1 MNLRTHDLTKKYRLK
16 TALEN
21 VSVTFQS
28 SKIHA
33 LVGENG
39 AGKSTLAKLLAGD
52 ITPSS
57 GSIFI
62 NEKEI
67 KFNSA
72 KDSLNEGIVLVHQRP
87 LLSEKL
93 TAKEN
98 IILKFPKLMY
108 ANKDELYKL
117 KGIWAASLNLDSYIK
132 DLGGN
137 MRFYVSLLGSLLL
150 NPKCLILDEPSAFL
164 DFDER
169 KKLYINLRK
178 LANKGTTIII
188 ITHSTEEAI
197 SYTDTVSL
205 LQEGCLVKQFTD
217 SNEYAEYIKE
227 KKLQVTTVNSDN
239 SNQEFSTSG
248 EHSECLEIINASARP
263 KNKPV
268 LLQVNIKANYGEITS
283 VQGLQEAASLTLED
297 LVTGI
302 ESSSAKGTVI
312 FASPDGKRQK
322 LNIAKG
328 QYNTAFL
335 RLHKTA
341 IIPSD
346 KTFRASNPELTV
358 EQMMSVYDRK
368 VSTEKL
374 LSLIQKA
381 NVNITLK
388 ESARN
393 LSGGML
399 QRLILERELST
410 NPNLLILCN
419 PMQGLDFQSQAKLC
433 ERISNLAQQGK
444 AILIIGAAD
453 FPISLCNNIYKLE
466 GGITYHE

>member
-205 LQEGCLVKQFTD
+205 LQEGCLVKQFATAQ
-217 SNEYAEYIKE
+217 EYKKYIE
-227 KKLQVTTVNSDN
+227 LQNS
-239 SNQEFSTSG
+239 QESAIHQLSFYKNKIL
-248 EHSECLEIINASARP
+248 CLEIHNASSRP
-263 KNKPV
+263 KNRPA

-283 VQGLQEAASLTLED
+283 ILGLQEAATGTLED
-297 LVTGI
+297 LVTGM
-302 ESSSAKGTVI
+302 EYSYSKGTVE
-312 FASPDGKRQK
+312 FTSPNGITKK
-322 LNIAKG
+322 LNIARG
-328 QYNTAFL
+328 QYNTIFL
-335 RLHKTA
+335 RTHKTA

-358 EQMMSVYDRK
+358 EQIMSVYDK
-368 VSTEKL
+368 KISKETIQE
-374 LSLIQKA
+374 LINKA
-381 NVNITLK
+381 NVKITQK
-388 ESARN
+388 EYVHN

-399 QRLILERELST
+399 QRLILERELAID
-410 NPNLLILCN
+410 PDLLILCN
-419 PMQGLDFQSQAKLC
+419 PMHGLDIQAQTSLC
-433 ERISNLAQQGK
+433 ERLSNLARQGK
-444 AILIIGAAD
+444 AILIIGASD
-453 FPISLCNNIYKLE
+453 FPVQLCHSIYKLE
-466 GGITYHE
+466 GGITHHE